1 MLSTICNGPKDR
13 SWVQTRPFFSGFQV
27 SLLLRQVRNA
37 GVRRSLSTSLRS
49 WTGRRKKTDGTRTA
63 ANGVERVARK
73 VAKDHLTCWLL
84 TLSWQFENSGQRI
97 FPLSRLWAKATEMA
111 EGPRLCV
118 RDFPST
124 DRISHSASVFICR
137 PSDSSIP
144 FGPRRPMTC
153 QHSFHPRFRFAPC
166 HCAGI
171 PL

>member
-73 VAKDHLTCWLL
+73 VAKDQLTCWFL

-111 EGPRLCV
+111 EGPG
-118 RDFPST
+118 
-124 DRISHSASVFICR
+124 SASGIFPLRTASVIRQAFLFVALR
-137 PSDSSIP
+137 
-144 FGPRRPMTC
+144 T
-153 QHSFHPRFRFAPC
+153 HRFLSVP
-166 HCAGI
+166 GDQ
-171 PL
+171 